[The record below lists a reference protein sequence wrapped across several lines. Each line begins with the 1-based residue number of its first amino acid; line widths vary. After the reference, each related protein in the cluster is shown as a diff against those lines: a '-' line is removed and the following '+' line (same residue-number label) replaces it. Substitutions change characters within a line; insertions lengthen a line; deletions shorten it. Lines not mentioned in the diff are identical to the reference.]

1 MGLGFR
7 VEEFGLG
14 FRVQGVGVRAWVDD
28 LTKLAFLKG
37 VSELQRRVLSV
48 VECRD

>member
-28 LTKLAFLKG
+28 LTKLALLKV